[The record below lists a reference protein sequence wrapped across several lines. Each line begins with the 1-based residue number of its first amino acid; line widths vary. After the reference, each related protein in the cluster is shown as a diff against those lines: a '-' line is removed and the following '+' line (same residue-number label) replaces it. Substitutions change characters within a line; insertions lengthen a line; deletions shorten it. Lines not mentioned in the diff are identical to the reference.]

1 MADETVKETKAP
13 EMAEEEIVGQ
23 LPDMQLAQLRFELGC
38 SDSVCT
44 NKAELK
50 QQLVDA
56 VTKDSECYNC
66 RLFCHRWPDP
76 RTLLQTRP
84 RFTRACALSLGGVL
98 MRRL

>member
-13 EMAEEEIVGQ
+13 EMTEEEIVGQ

-56 VTKDSECYNC
+56 G
-66 RLFCHRWPDP
+66 R
-76 RTLLQTRP
+76 
-84 RFTRACALSLGGVL
+84 
-98 MRRL
+98 

>member
-13 EMAEEEIVGQ
+13 EMTEEEIVGQ

-56 VTKDSECYNC
+56 VTKKDKDAVCFDAVVC
-66 RLFCHRWPDP
+66 GGCVV
-76 RTLLQTRP
+76 
-84 RFTRACALSLGGVL
+84 CGGGVRVRCL
-98 MRRL
+98 KNAAACIMHY

>member
-13 EMAEEEIVGQ
+13 EMTEEEIVGQ

-56 VTKDSECYNC
+56 GRRITELGEVCLHQRVN
-66 RLFCHRWPDP
+66 HVDP
-76 RTLLQTRP
+76 
-84 RFTRACALSLGGVL
+84 V
-98 MRRL
+98 